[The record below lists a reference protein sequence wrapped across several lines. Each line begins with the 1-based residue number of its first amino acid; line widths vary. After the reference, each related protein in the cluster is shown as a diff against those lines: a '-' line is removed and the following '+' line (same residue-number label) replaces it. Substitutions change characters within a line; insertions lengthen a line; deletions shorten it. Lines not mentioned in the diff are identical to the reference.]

1 VYTGTLNE
9 AQTKVL
15 QWIADGCP
23 AGLMHGY
30 EHRISAAALRT
41 RDLVRVCGHGDAWH
55 AELTPAG
62 RAYLENPPRPEPR
75 RRRRRQ
81 PASASDAEVANASA
95 TSQRSQIDKPR
106 PLSPT
111 EQMVSDLL
119 AAGGVIRVPRRH
131 AVGAPDF
138 EQRVA
143 SARRFGKVP
152 PGKRLRTSYER
163 GELEIRLE
171 DAPPGTDVEE
181 HDVPVPARASK
192 LHPVARQFRDR
203 IEYHEV
209 SRKQLARCARI
220 VDALAREIERRG
232 YGISNVT
239 KTIEGYR
246 GERWSGSRDGHLV
259 VTIRGHVYDLRVS
272 EEKVSL
278 RGDWERERQRRAE
291 RRFDPYYSRT
301 RLEPFDK
308 DATGR
313 LMITLDSGYSRE
325 GRQATWADRKSWTL
339 EEKLGELLRELEIR
353 AAEDDHRQAERERQ
367 AEERRG
373 RWEAAMQGAR
383 RSFIEAQRAQA
394 LRNQAAAWEEARA
407 LRTYLDALED
417 RYSEARESAEW
428 IVWARRYVDEHLDPL
443 ASPPLMPAEPDIRP
457 DDLKPFLGGLS
468 PYGPSGY

>member
-1 VYTGTLNE
+1 
-9 AQTKVL
+9 
-15 QWIADGCP
+15 
-23 AGLMHGY
+23 
-30 EHRISAAALRT
+30 
-41 RDLVRVCGHGDAWH
+41 
-55 AELTPAG
+55 
-62 RAYLENPPRPEPR
+62 
-75 RRRRRQ
+75 
-81 PASASDAEVANASA
+81 
-95 TSQRSQIDKPR
+95 
-106 PLSPT
+106 
-111 EQMVSDLL
+111 MVSDLL

-131 AVGAPDF
+131 AVGEPDY

-163 GELEIRLE
+163 GGLEIRLE

-181 HDVPVPARASK
+181 HDVQVPTRTSK

-232 YGISNVT
+232 YTISNVT
-239 KTIEGYR
+239 KPVEGYR
-246 GERWSGSRDGHLV
+246 GERGSGSRDGHLV
-259 VTIRGHVYDLRVS
+259 VTIRGHTYDLRVL

-278 RGDWERERQRRAE
+278 RGEWERERERRAE
-291 RRFDPYYSRT
+291 RKFDPYYSRT

-325 GRQATWADRKSWTL
+325 GRQATWADRKSWAL

-353 AAEDDHRQAERERQ
+353 AAEDDHRRAERERE
-367 AEERRG
+367 ADERRR
-373 RWEAAMQGAR
+373 RWEAAMQAAE
-383 RSFIEAQRAQA
+383 RSFLEEHRAQA
-394 LRNQAAAWEEARA
+394 LRSQAGAWTEARA
-407 LRTYLDALED
+407 LRSYLDVLEAAYGD
-417 RYSEARESAEW
+417 APASAEW
-428 IVWARRYVDEHLDPL
+428 IAWIRRYVDEHVDPL
-443 ASPPLMPAEPDIRP
+443 ASPPVMPAEPEVRP

-468 PYGPSGY
+468 PYGPSGW